1 LGLVLDALFI
11 FTCRVVDVSLGTIR
25 LLLLVRGKR
34 VQAALVGF
42 FEVLVFIHALGRVV
56 GHIDNPVKL
65 LAYASGFASGCILG
79 SLLEEKITTGYQTVH
94 VVLPQVKADTDLQV
108 EGGRFRRHSCSRRG
122 ARGHSQY
129 GNDDARTKGVAG
141 GVESHRLGIAR
152 RLHHCAGHQAAPR
165 RDIRTQWQM
174 RLADAGG
181 RRWYA
186 LTVGRGTR
194 SDRSGLREG
203 I

>member
-94 VVLPQVKADTDLQV
+94 VVLPQVKADTLTCRLR
-108 EGGRFRRHSCSRRG
+108 EAGF
-122 ARGHSQY
+122 
-129 GNDDARTKGVAG
+129 GVTVVPAAG
-141 GVESHRLGIAR
+141 
-152 RLHHCAGHQAAPR
+152 
-165 RDIRTQWQM
+165 
-174 RLADAGG
+174 
-181 RRWYA
+181 
-186 LTVGRGTR
+186 
-194 SDRSGLREG
+194 REG
-203 I
+203 IHSMVMMTLERKALPAALSLIGSESPDAFITVLDTRQRRGGIFGLNGK